1 HRRYD
6 YERYEKALGQR
17 DACCQRAKPSISQCS
32 QRMLPCRK
40 DFEPVRHVRFGS
52 LADIKAWIRDVRFT
66 PESGHSSE
74 RVGCPLSART
84 HAVQQ
89 TKTLFDHL
97 VGAREQCRW
106 FSRPS

>member
-1 HRRYD
+1 
-6 YERYEKALGQR
+6 
-17 DACCQRAKPSISQCS
+17 
-32 QRMLPCRK
+32 
-40 DFEPVRHVRFGS
+40 VRHVRFGS

-106 FSRPS
+106 FSRPSAIAVVRLNMRSNLVGCSTGI